1 MAGTNKV
8 IQALVDTACWL
19 AILAFVAM
27 AFLSIGLTAQGAD
40 CRQFFTT
47 GYQYQYRA
55 QYVAPLVAYAPAVV
69 YQAGQGIEA
78 KSLIA
83 KEVRAE
89 LSKALPQIV
98 AQLRADSRADNQAL
112 QQQAPRSAVAQYC
125 GKCHSGAEPK
135 GGITL
140 DGLSQLSGDQ
150 IAVSLEQIRDGA
162 MPKDH
167 KLPDGAA
174 SLIMDELLKLRRP
187 SNVPPP
193 IPSGGLE

>member
-1 MAGTNKV
+1 MASTNKITGV
-8 IQALVDTACWL
+8 LFETLTLL
-19 AILAFVAM
+19 AIAAAVALAMLGACQP
-27 AFLSIGLTAQGAD
+27 ASGAD
-40 CRQFFTT
+40 CRQFFST
-47 GYQYQYRA
+47 GYQYNYQA

-140 DGLSQLSGDQ
+140 DGLAQLSGDQ